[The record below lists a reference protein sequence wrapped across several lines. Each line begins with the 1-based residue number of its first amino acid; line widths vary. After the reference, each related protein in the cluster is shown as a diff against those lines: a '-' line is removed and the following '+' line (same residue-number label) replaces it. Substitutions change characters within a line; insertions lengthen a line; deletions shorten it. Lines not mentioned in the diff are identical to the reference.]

1 MNFHTTYAASFF
13 ATTLHN
19 FTLLM
24 QHLSLQRLC
33 TTVHD
38 FCSLPL
44 AVSGKSWKVVK
55 SRCKNILR
63 REKSMQKSWK
73 VVKSR
78 CKNILRREKSMQK
91 SWKVVKS
98 RCRKRGKSMLRSD
111 DLVEV
116 LLGPTDQHFNSRD
129 KRLACVSQP
138 IFYSWRHFRVD
149 LAVHKVA
156 ALKLLQRL

>member
-44 AVSGKSWKVVK
+44 AVSG
-55 SRCKNILR
+55 
-63 REKSMQKSWK
+63 KSWK